1 MPIQLKQTVF
11 FSEYPIFA
19 FKEQNKKRMSEQIM
33 MIKRLKKYCEIFDI
47 QGAKNTR
54 TGKLSL

>member
-1 MPIQLKQTVF
+1 
-11 FSEYPIFA
+11 
-19 FKEQNKKRMSEQIM
+19 MSEQIM